1 MDNHREAIWGIRP
14 EDRQWFQLLTL
25 IGGTAGSIILTLLE
39 LDSLS
44 GGAPTSEVARNIV
57 LGIGGSFIA
66 SGFIAWGL
74 LQAKELIMSLGDWIR
89 EATERRRKRWREEVL
104 EEGREEGRAE
114 GVEEGRAEGRAEGIE
129 EGIRLGYA
137 RALENS
143 QEGKPPQPPEPP
155 DTDATG
161 PMARMVTMT
170 VSIGQGKKADLKG
183 LRKDARK
190 GELKDGLRD

>member
-14 EDRQWFQLLTL
+14 EDRQLFQLLTL
-25 IGGTAGSIILTLLE
+25 FGGTAGSIILTLLE

-44 GGAPTSEVARNIV
+44 SGAPTSEVARNIV

-74 LQAKELIMSLGDWIR
+74 LQAR
-89 EATERRRKRWREEVL
+89 EATVSIADWIKDATEKRRERWRQ
-104 EEGREEGRAE
+104 EGRAE
-114 GVEEGRAEGRAEGIE
+114 GVEEGREEGRAEGRAEGIE

-143 QEGKPPQPPEPP
+143 QEGKPPQPP
-155 DTDATG
+155 DTDNTNG
-161 PMARMVTMT
+161 T
-170 VSIGQGKKADLKG
+170 
-183 LRKDARK
+183 
-190 GELKDGLRD
+190 DGDNDNRRLD